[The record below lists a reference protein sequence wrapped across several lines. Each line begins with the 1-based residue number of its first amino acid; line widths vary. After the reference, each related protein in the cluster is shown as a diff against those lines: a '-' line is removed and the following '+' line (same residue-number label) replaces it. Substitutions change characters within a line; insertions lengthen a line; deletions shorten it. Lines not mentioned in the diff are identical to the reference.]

1 MVDHLLRDCPS
12 LRSGYQLYQN
22 LLYAVKKREIDTF
35 KEYLN
40 VEKTDLPEIYDR
52 TLKTFKKFLP
62 QIENA
67 LRYGYS
73 NGPLECLNNHIKVL
87 KHEMP
92 MFFEAFTTL
101 NYES

>member
-1 MVDHLLRDCPS
+1 M
-12 LRSGYQLYQN
+12 
-22 LLYAVKKREIDTF
+22 
-35 KEYLN
+35 
-40 VEKTDLPEIYDR
+40 EKTDLPEIYDR

-92 MFFEAFTTL
+92 MVFEAFTTL